1 MNNKNTY
8 LLPLIMCLLFFLL
21 GGFLC
26 KAQESRH
33 ISLSCGEK
41 GKEYHCVAGGVWN
54 APTAPEGA
62 FAKGWTVGYA
72 SWTACA
78 DADFAG
84 KHLVNAHVNPHVHL
98 TASWETRGGF
108 RTEAR
113 LYPIAGVAG
122 LSEKDARFDY
132 GAAIGLTMGWKA
144 GIGLILRITKETRAL
159 TINVAF

>member
-1 MNNKNTY
+1 MNNKNTD
-8 LLPLIMCLLFFLL
+8 LLPLIMCLLLFLL
-21 GGFLC
+21 GGLFC
-26 KAQESRH
+26 KAQESRR
-33 ISLSCGEK
+33 ISLSFGEK

-54 APTAPEGA
+54 TPAAPEGA

-84 KHLVNAHVNPHVHL
+84 KHLENAHVNPHIHL

-122 LSEKDARFDY
+122 LSSKDSRFDY
-132 GAAIGLTMGWKA
+132 GFTLNLTMGWKA
-144 GIGLILRITKETRAL
+144 GIGGVIRVTRHTRAAGL
-159 TINVAF
+159 CIAF